1 MSIMEISKLRTIGE
15 GISVVAVLVTL
26 VFLILEVRENTAAI
40 RTESFGESINKLN
53 EWRLNLAGNRE
64 LAQMFADFN
73 DGAVMELDR
82 AERQQ
87 FGLVM
92 TSLWS
97 IYETAYFA
105 QSYGTLGESEWSRF
119 ERVLCSQYESAVAFK
134 KGLWD
139 TEVQMIL
146 SPEFRL
152 FVEEQCG

>member
-1 MSIMEISKLRTIGE
+1 MNIMEISKLRKIGE

-40 RTESFGESINKLN
+40 RTESYGESINRLN
-53 EWRLNLAGNRE
+53 EWRLNLAVNKE

-87 FGLVM
+87 FGMVM

-97 IYETAYFA
+97 VYESAYFA

-119 ERVLCSQYESAVAFK
+119 EQVMCSQYERAVAHK
-134 KGLWD
+134 DGLWD
-139 TEVQMIL
+139 REVQRIL
-146 SPEFRL
+146 SPEFRY